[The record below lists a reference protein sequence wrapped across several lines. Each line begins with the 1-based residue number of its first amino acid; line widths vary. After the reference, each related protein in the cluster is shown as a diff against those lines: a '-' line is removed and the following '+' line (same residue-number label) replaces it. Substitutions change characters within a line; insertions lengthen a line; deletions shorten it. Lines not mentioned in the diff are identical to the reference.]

1 MWTIILWDLWSLG
14 IYCWHP
20 SWWFPAWLQVG
31 FPSGLT
37 LLWFWAGRCHHDA
50 WDWEKMEG
58 CSIFL
63 NQEVRGYLSYEH
75 SSQLAMS
82 ACRAFH
88 RQIDVSHHRHSC
100 QILRDLTYGPSKTPI
115 YPVFSNR
122 SLNGLY
128 LSIHVYNHTNIHTY
142 ITLHYITVQY
152 NQYNTIH
159 THIHIHIYI
168 YPYIHIYIYTYIYTH
183 IYIHTFIHIYT
194 YIHTYIYIYIYIYI
208 HAYTYLSFPSNWW
221 FDFEDLDRLRWHDHG
236 LGTPRV
242 PGDRSGWFPKR
253 PMGPH
258 DAGPLGKTSKLISW
272 LACKS
277 GLGILDYPD
286 PWEKTCRCQESLPG
300 VEKSVSGM
308 LWVLTDGVDGVA
320 RPRSLNLKGRCL
332 VLEWLLCKKALE
344 WTNLLKSPVGYK
356 VCLPIRCVGVVISFK
371 CGACRMVVLS
381 GFCWDVSIPPRTS
394 FNTSQVWMKIYS
406 GQGPSGQQ
414 HADRSA
420 TYCSSCGHMS
430 SRWQSEQRQPLRL
443 LVPELDLYLC
453 TLKRPCFCFPKVE
466 SATSPFW
473 NKQKRSF
480 YKKKRRCFFS
490 CRRKRWR
497 TSRWTR
503 AWCAGAWR
511 IPSPGDGCC
520 SSSVSI
526 WWPLVP
532 RLRPC
537 WSLCTRTTI
546 SLSLKLKSFKNI

>member
-1 MWTIILWDLWSLG
+1 
-14 IYCWHP
+14 
-20 SWWFPAWLQVG
+20 
-31 FPSGLT
+31 
-37 LLWFWAGRCHHDA
+37 
-50 WDWEKMEG
+50 
-58 CSIFL
+58 
-63 NQEVRGYLSYEH
+63 
-75 SSQLAMS
+75 
-82 ACRAFH
+82 
-88 RQIDVSHHRHSC
+88 
-100 QILRDLTYGPSKTPI
+100 
-115 YPVFSNR
+115 
-122 SLNGLY
+122 
-128 LSIHVYNHTNIHTY
+128 
-142 ITLHYITVQY
+142 
-152 NQYNTIH
+152 
-159 THIHIHIYI
+159 
-168 YPYIHIYIYTYIYTH
+168 
-183 IYIHTFIHIYT
+183 
-194 YIHTYIYIYIYIYI
+194 
-208 HAYTYLSFPSNWW
+208 
-221 FDFEDLDRLRWHDHG
+221 
-236 LGTPRV
+236 
-242 PGDRSGWFPKR
+242 
-253 PMGPH
+253 MGPH

-480 YKKKRRCFFS
+480 YKKKTSLFFLL
-490 CRRKRWR
+490 
-497 TSRWTR
+497 
-503 AWCAGAWR
+503 
-511 IPSPGDGCC
+511 
-520 SSSVSI
+520 SS
-526 WWPLVP
+526 
-532 RLRPC
+532 
-537 WSLCTRTTI
+537 
-546 SLSLKLKSFKNI
+546 